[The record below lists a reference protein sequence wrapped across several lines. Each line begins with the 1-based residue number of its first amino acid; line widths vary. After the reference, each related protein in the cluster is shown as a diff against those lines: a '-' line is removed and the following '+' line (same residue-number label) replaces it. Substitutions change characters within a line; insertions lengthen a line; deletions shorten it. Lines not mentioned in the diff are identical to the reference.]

1 MENSNVWAGEHTLAY
16 RGGTIIVTVFW
27 RNGWR
32 YMTHPTDVS
41 GPYGTSEAAMRAV
54 LERF

>member
-1 MENSNVWAGEHTLAY
+1 MEDSNVWAGEHTLAY